1 MKVRVAA
8 VSAEAFYGPEEYRNA
23 ERALKYVDEAASIG
37 AQLICFPEGY
47 PGPFSGPMDFGG
59 HLNFNPIDALRDKA
73 RQIRVYISV
82 GELEPNP
89 EVPETFFVSH
99 KLISPEGDILANYRR
114 VQPSFP
120 GLKFYLTGGKMHVA
134 PGEEILVV
142 DTGLGRIGLQVGFEL
157 WVPEISRVQ
166 MLKGAEIILCP
177 VSGVHS
183 FTYLRLSQTWR
194 SIVRARAT
202 ENLLFVVVAQSVF
215 LVNGRNYDIDV
226 GCVTSPEEFL
236 AISEGPGIMVATLN
250 MERLHLLRTRFLE
263 QEYLAP
269 PKDPDNF
276 HPVKARPGQNHHRRP
291 ELYHLLCEPQEDA
304 FDYSY
309 FLRGLEAWR
318 DDYQRLRMLPR
329 PGKVLR

>member
-8 VSAEAFYGPEEYRNA
+8 ISAEAYYGPEEYRNA
-23 ERALKYVDEAASIG
+23 ERVLKYVDEAAAIG
-37 AQLICFPEGY
+37 AQIICFPEGY
-47 PGPFSGPMDFGG
+47 PGPFNGPIDFGG
-59 HLNFNPIDALRDKA
+59 HLDFNPMDALREKA
-73 RQIRVYISV
+73 RQYGVYISA
-82 GELEPNP
+82 GGLEANP
-89 EVPETFFVSH
+89 ELSETFFVSH

-120 GLKFYLTGGKMHVA
+120 GTNLYMMGGRMHVV
-134 PGEEILVV
+134 PGDEIMVV
-142 DTGLGRIGLQVGFEL
+142 DTGLGRIGLQSGSEL
-157 WVPEISRVQ
+157 LTPEISRVQ

-177 VSGVHS
+177 TGGLHS
-183 FTYLRLSQTWR
+183 FTYLRLGETWR
-194 SIVRARAT
+194 SIARARAA

-215 LVNGRNYDIDV
+215 LVNGRSYDINV

-250 MERLHLLRTRFLE
+250 MERLHILRTRFQE
-263 QEYLAP
+263 EEYLAS

-291 ELYHLLCEPQEDA
+291 ELYRPLIEPQEDA
-304 FDYSY
+304 FDYFYSH
-309 FLRGLEAWR
+309 RGLEAWR
-318 DDYQRLRMLPR
+318 DDFQRIRRLPR